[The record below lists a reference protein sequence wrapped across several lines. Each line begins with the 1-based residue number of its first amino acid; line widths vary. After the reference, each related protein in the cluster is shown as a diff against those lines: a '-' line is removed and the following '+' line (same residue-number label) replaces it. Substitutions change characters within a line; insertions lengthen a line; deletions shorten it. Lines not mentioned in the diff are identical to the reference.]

1 MRLARVDERPPSLL
15 ERKPLSATAV
25 ALGAAFAVGAHVLVP
40 LLVLAS
46 QWLLVQLGLA
56 IPVEERQRPL
66 VPDNVIAA
74 EFVRLGKP
82 LDPKKLPNRQ
92 VPPVA
97 KEKPDGVAVSKN
109 PRENTAEK
117 KPEEKKEKVDAQ
129 KSMLDNLIDRTKD
142 FAEDVEYER
151 EGDPNGLREGTATE
165 AREGDLYRGQ
175 LLLFFRRPWT
185 VPNVVQNTSSKSCVV
200 SVSVASDG
208 RLKSVAVSK
217 SSGDP
222 LFDQSAIDAVE
233 SLIRANAVLPEPPAA
248 LRDAFYGT
256 TIGVNFDGRNA
267 R

>member
-15 ERKPLSATAV
+15 ERKPLSAAAV
-25 ALGAAFAVGAHVLVP
+25 ALGATFAVGAHVLVP
-40 LLVLAS
+40 LFVLAS

-56 IPVEERQRPL
+56 VPVEERQRPL

-97 KEKPDGVAVSKN
+97 KEKPDGVVVSKDA
-109 PRENTAEK
+109 RENVEK
-117 KPEEKKEKVDAQ
+117 KPDEKKEQKVDAQ
-129 KSMLDNLIDRTKD
+129 KSLLDNLVDRTKD

-175 LLLFFRRPWT
+175 LLVFFRRPWT
-185 VPNVVQNTSSKSCVV
+185 VPNVVQNIGSKSCVV
-200 SVSVASDG
+200 SVNVASDG
-208 RLKSVAVSK
+208 RLKSVALAK

-233 SLIRANAVLPEPPAA
+233 SLIQSNAVLPEPPAS
-248 LRDAFYGT
+248 LRSAFYGT
-256 TIGVNFDGRNA
+256 TIGVNYDGRNA

>member
-1 MRLARVDERPPSLL
+1 MRFAPVDERPPSLL
-15 ERKPLSATAV
+15 ERKPLGAATI
-25 ALGAAFAVGAHVLVP
+25 ALGATFAVGAHVLVP
-40 LLVLAS
+40 FLVLAS

-56 IPVEERQRPL
+56 VPVEERQRPL
-66 VPDNVIAA
+66 MPDNVIAA

-82 LDPKKLPNRQ
+82 LDPKKLPTRQ

-97 KEKPDGVAVSKN
+97 KAKPDGVVVSKDA
-109 PRENTAEK
+109 REPVEK
-117 KPEEKKEKVDAQ
+117 KPEEKKDKVDAQ
-129 KSMLDNLIDRTKD
+129 QSLLDNLVDRTKD

-185 VPNVVQNTSSKSCVV
+185 VPNVVQNMSSKSCVV
-200 SVSVASDG
+200 SVNVAQDG
-208 RLKSVAVSK
+208 RLKSVALSK

-233 SLIRANAVLPEPPAA
+233 ALIQANAVLPEPPSS
-248 LRDAFYGT
+248 LRAAFYGT
-256 TIGVNFDGRNA
+256 TIGVNYDGRNV